1 MNNEK
6 VSDVFVIHTF
16 KVPKISQRMKH
27 PTTMLLLPP
36 LLLPL
41 LLLLLP
47 PPMECAFGGHDLFT
61 SLTQLR
67 DLWEEDIAAVK
78 HMREAI
84 QAMEELKD
92 VMERWGFSRTGV
104 KRKVLY
110 IRV

>member
-6 VSDVFVIHTF
+6 VSDVFVIHTL
-16 KVPKISQRMKH
+16 KVPKTSQKMKR
-27 PTTMLLLPP
+27 PTAMLLPP
-36 LLLPL
+36 PLL

-67 DLWEEDIAAVK
+67 GLWAEDIAAVK

-92 VMERWGFSRTGV
+92 VMER
-104 KRKVLY
+104 
-110 IRV
+110 

>member
-1 MNNEK
+1 M
-6 VSDVFVIHTF
+6 
-16 KVPKISQRMKH
+16 
-27 PTTMLLLPP
+27 LLPP
-36 LLLPL
+36 PLLL

-67 DLWEEDIAAVK
+67 DLWAEDIAAVK

-92 VMERWGFSRTGV
+92 VMER
-104 KRKVLY
+104 
-110 IRV
+110 

>member
-1 MNNEK
+1 M
-6 VSDVFVIHTF
+6 
-16 KVPKISQRMKH
+16 
-27 PTTMLLLPP
+27 LLPP
-36 LLLPL
+36 PLL

-67 DLWEEDIAAVK
+67 YLWAEDIAAVK

-92 VMERWGFSRTGV
+92 VMERWGYTVIGQRV
-104 KRKVLY
+104 KREVFCKFGFDIFLGGG
-110 IRV
+110 I